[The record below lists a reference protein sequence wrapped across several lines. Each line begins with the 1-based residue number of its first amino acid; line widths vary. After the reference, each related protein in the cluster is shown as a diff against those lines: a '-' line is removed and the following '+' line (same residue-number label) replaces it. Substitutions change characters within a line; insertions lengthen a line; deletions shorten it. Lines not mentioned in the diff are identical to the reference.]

1 VTRLHVV
8 ALVSGA
14 LAAAAI
20 GWRGPRSIAHWR
32 ADRTAQLFTTAVF
45 EADSLRIARL
55 TKSGS
60 AQNVLCARRL
70 WPAAFWMMRDGRPLH
85 ARRGKSYDGSYGYET
100 VGDSLPLH
108 NGRRAVFQFYIAP
121 GNPTKVHTLFADSR
135 TGVWN
140 DTVRACVSE
149 WPR

>member
-1 VTRLHVV
+1 VV
-8 ALVSGA
+8 LVSACGA
-14 LAAAAI
+14 
-20 GWRGPRSIAHWR
+20 GWHQTELGPQSEVPPRQQV
-32 ADRTAQLFTTAVF
+32 QL
-45 EADSLRIARL
+45 
-55 TKSGS
+55 
-60 AQNVLCARRL
+60 
-70 WPAAFWMMRDGRPLH
+70 WMTRDGRPLH
-85 ARRGKSYDGSYGYET
+85 VRRGKSYDGSYRYET

-108 NGRRAVFQFYIAP
+108 NGPRAVFQFYIAP